1 MGKYNSRAY
10 GTRKS
15 NPNLSMVSLNVSDDI
30 LNGLAYGQA
39 QGWWAT
45 RSEGARIV
53 MNRGLNVVFKEK
65 LTMIEEID
73 SKVVLNL
80 DPEKDYVRVPGKG
93 YIEILGEA

>member
-10 GTRKS
+10 GNRKS

-39 QGWWAT
+39 RGWWAT
-45 RSEGARIV
+45 RSEGARIT

-65 LTMIEEID
+65 LAIIEEID
-73 SKVVLNL
+73 SKIKLTLN
-80 DPEKDYVRVPGKG
+80 PEKNYVNVPGKG
-93 YIEILGEA
+93 YLEIIGEA